1 MTKEISWDDIAKLP
15 PLRVDS
21 EQDEY
26 EAKNGVN
33 LKHTSTSVPQRR
45 DRNRPN
51 FAPKKRDLVA
61 EINADIARRAA
72 LPKDHPEHA
81 IDDAYGAETTGVMGI
96 RDSKELRANATELTR
111 VKRPKKK

>member
-1 MTKEISWDDIAKLP
+1 MTNIP
-15 PLRVDS
+15 
-21 EQDEY
+21 
-26 EAKNGVN
+26 
-33 LKHTSTSVPQRR
+33 RR
-45 DRNRPN
+45 DRNRPG
-51 FAPKKRDLVA
+51 FAPRKGITAAD
-61 EINADIARRAA
+61 IMADIARRAA